1 MLDDLVVYG
10 SVNDCNYIKLKDL
23 EILGIDLPILQINPI
38 KDKNGELNYKDF
50 LEL

>member
-1 MLDDLVVYG
+1 MTLLVYG
-10 SVNDCNYIKLKDL
+10 SVNDCINQVKRFRNT
-23 EILGIDLPILQINPI
+23 GIDSPILQVNPI